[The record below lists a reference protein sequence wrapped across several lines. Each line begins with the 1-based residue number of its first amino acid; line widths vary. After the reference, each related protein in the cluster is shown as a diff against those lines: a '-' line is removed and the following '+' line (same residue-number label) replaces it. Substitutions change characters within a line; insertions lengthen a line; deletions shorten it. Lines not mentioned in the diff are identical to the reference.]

1 MHTLRFQATKTTDI
15 FRILGKRKRIARFNC
30 FVLCTNRKIKLSWPR
45 YYIHK
50 ITITFSEHDFK
61 YQYKNTG
68 SWQEKQTDST
78 YTSRKEK
85 GKLVLLI
92 LILIWSRQE
101 PLIWVVS
108 VWMNFRK
115 AKILKRYFY
124 WPINEGILIKIS

>member
-30 FVLCTNRKIKLSWPR
+30 FVLCANRKIKLTWPR

-50 ITITFSEHDFK
+50 TTITFSEHDFK